1 MSPFCTLNPHMTSLI
16 QLTIITLNKFWLC
29 CIILI
34 VVLAFIGYK
43 QKKTNIQSYIQRCQ
57 CILSLNE
64 KKVFFLHF
72 AEVIDDDVQYI
83 WIKEPT
89 STKLSVCNA
98 MICSMSL
105 VERGTSSYFTSPCI
119 RFFWSVDFVQEN
131 VGIQGVPINM
141 GIQWRIWYRLFK

>member
-1 MSPFCTLNPHMTSLI
+1 M
-16 QLTIITLNKFWLC
+16 
-29 CIILI
+29 LI
-34 VVLAFIGYK
+34 VLYYSNCCFGVYWIQTKKRQTFKVIYK
-43 QKKTNIQSYIQRCQ
+43 DVSAYFLWMKRR
-57 CILSLNE
+57 
-64 KKVFFLHF
+64 FFLQF